1 MAKRI
6 PKTPWSKSFQ
16 RILSKM
22 SKTVTRAGIKVVT
35 KALALPKA
43 RVVPKAIKTPK
54 QIRQIKPAKTAKIS
68 NVPKPAKAILSAR
81 TVPQSD
87 SSWTAGITVG
97 NAGARRY
104 QLYRPPGVRRTER
117 LPLVVMLHG
126 CLQDAAALAASSRM
140 NRLAARKRFLVLYPE
155 QEKLSNTHACWNWYE
170 TRSGRAQREAR
181 SINAVIDQLCLQ
193 QPIDPQRIV
202 VAGLSAGA
210 SMAAL
215 LALAYPERFK
225 AVAMHS
231 GVASGLANS
240 PATAVM
246 AMRGRRQDAAPL
258 PGGVKLPALLVI
270 QGSKDR
276 VVAPVN
282 APLLARQWAAQAG
295 AKEGKPRIVQ
305 RGTRY
310 PATVTNYCSQG
321 QIVVSLC
328 EVAGLDHA
336 WSGGAAG
343 HAYSDPKGPDAS
355 GMIWAFAVK
364 QFSQLPA
371 MRAVAATRVAAIK
384 NA

>member
-6 PKTPWSKSFQ
+6 PKSTWSKSFT
-16 RILSKM
+16 RILSSM
-22 SKTVTRAGIKVVT
+22 SKTVTRAGTRVVTKAVT

-43 RVVPKAIKTPK
+43 RKA
-54 QIRQIKPAKTAKIS
+54 AKLVSTAKPVAAI
-68 NVPKPAKAILSAR
+68 PLAKASPR
-81 TVPQSD
+81 PD

-97 NAGARRY
+97 LAGARRY
-104 QLYRPPGVRRTER
+104 QLYRPPGVKRTER
-117 LPLVVMLHG
+117 LPLMVMLHG

-225 AVAMHS
+225 ALAMHS

-240 PATAVM
+240 TATAVM

-258 PGGVKLPALLVI
+258 PGGIKLPALLVI

-282 APLLARQWAAQAG
+282 ASLLARQWAEQAR

-310 PATVTNYCSQG
+310 PATVTNFRSQG

-328 EVAGLDHA
+328 EVTGLDHA
-336 WSGGAAG
+336 WSGGATK

-355 GMIWAFAVK
+355 GMIWAFAIK
-364 QFSQLPA
+364 QFS
-371 MRAVAATRVAAIK
+371 
-384 NA
+384 